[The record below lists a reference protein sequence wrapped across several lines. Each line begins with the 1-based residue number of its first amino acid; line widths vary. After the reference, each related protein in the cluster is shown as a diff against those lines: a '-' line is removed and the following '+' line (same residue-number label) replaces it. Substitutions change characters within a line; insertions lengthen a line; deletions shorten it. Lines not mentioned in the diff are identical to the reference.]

1 MRALATIVVILALT
15 ATAATAQQVADSAF
29 HYAGPEPAYEAGT
42 GPRVCVDAAHH
53 NFHTV
58 DGRYLAFGTLLRDD
72 GYRVHANT
80 DPFAPSSLG
89 ECDVLV
95 ISNATAEAN
104 AEDRAYPHGS
114 AFTRAEITALLDW
127 VLGGGSLLLIVD
139 HAPWPGA
146 NGDLG
151 VLLGAHMLDGYVGM
165 EVFGDLD
172 EDALSGAAELYG
184 VPIDRLLESFG
195 EPGRLAEHAILRGR
209 SSAEA
214 ISTVTTFTGH
224 AFYPSSQ
231 MEPLLVLSP
240 DAWGGAP
247 LNLNL
252 PEAPQEAMP
261 TFPVGGWLQGGA
273 VRVGEG
279 RAVVLGEAAMCTA
292 QLAGPQ
298 RVPMGMNNPAAPQ
311 NAQFCLNVVHW
322 LSGLLDERTQQEDFR

>member
-1 MRALATIVVILALT
+1 MRSLASCLAILAMT
-15 ATAATAQQVADSAF
+15 ATAASAQQVADSAF
-29 HYAGPEPAYEAGT
+29 RYAGPVPAYDIGA

-53 NFHTV
+53 NFHTL
-58 DGRYLAFGTLLRDD
+58 DNRYLAFGTLLRDD
-72 GYRVHANT
+72 GYRVRAYSGE
-80 DPFAPSSLG
+80 FAPESLS
-89 ECDVLV
+89 ECDIVV

-114 AFTRAEITALLDW
+114 TFTRDEITAVLDW
-127 VLGGGSLLLIVD
+127 ILGGGSLLLIVD

-165 EVFGDLD
+165 EVFGDVD
-172 EDALSGAAELYG
+172 EEALGGAAELYG
-184 VPIDRLLESFG
+184 VPLDGLLESFG
-195 EPGRLAEHAILRGR
+195 KPGGLAEHAILEGR
-209 SSAEA
+209 NPAEA
-214 ISTVTTFTGH
+214 IHTVTTFTGH

-247 LNLNL
+247 LNMNL
-252 PEAPQEAMP
+252 PDAPPEAMP

-273 VRVGEG
+273 VQVGQG

-292 QLAGPQ
+292 QLAGPH
-298 RVPMGMNNPAAPQ
+298 RVPMGMNNPSAPQ

-322 LSGLLDERTQQEDFR
+322 LSGLLDE

>member
-1 MRALATIVVILALT
+1 MLLALT
-15 ATAATAQQVADSAF
+15 ATAAGAQQVADSAF
-29 HYAGPEPAYEAGT
+29 HYAGPEPAYAAAS
-42 GPRVCVDAAHH
+42 GPRVCVDGAHQ
-53 NFHTV
+53 NFHTIEA
-58 DGRYLAFGTLLRDD
+58 RYLAFATLLRDD
-72 GYRVHANT
+72 GYQVTAHTGA
-80 DPFAPSSLG
+80 FAPESLN
-89 ECDVLV
+89 ECDIVV
-95 ISNATAEAN
+95 ISNATGEAN

-114 AFTRAEITALLDW
+114 AFTRAEVTALLDW
-127 VLGGGSLLLIVD
+127 LLAGGSLLLIVD

-165 EVFGDLD
+165 EVFGELD
-172 EDALSGAAELYG
+172 EEALSWAAELYG
-184 VPIDRLLESFG
+184 ISIDRMLESFG
-195 EPGRLAEHAILRGR
+195 EPGSLAEHAIVRGR
-209 SSAEA
+209 NTDEA
-214 ISTVTTFTGH
+214 VTSVTTFTGH

-247 LNLNL
+247 LNMNL
-252 PEAPQEAMP
+252 PEAPSETMP

-273 VRVGEG
+273 LRVGQG

-322 LSGLLDERTQQEDFR
+322 LSGLLDE